1 MFSEI
6 TVDDPN
12 SSSRSS
18 MEYDTHSLK
27 DGLKGY
33 VLLYHS
39 LEKARIQALLLGDR
53 EPVVFYNHPHQ
64 QGQTGSPK
72 KEGLDIYMRMSIKNN
87 KQNMVHVIERKG
99 DINERVSE
107 SV

>member
-12 SSSRSS
+12 GSSRSS

-27 DGLKGY
+27 DVRVMY
-33 VLLYHS
+33 YHS

-53 EPVVFYNHPHQ
+53 EPVVFDNHPHQ

-72 KEGLDIYMRMSIKNN
+72 KEGLDLYMRMSIKNN